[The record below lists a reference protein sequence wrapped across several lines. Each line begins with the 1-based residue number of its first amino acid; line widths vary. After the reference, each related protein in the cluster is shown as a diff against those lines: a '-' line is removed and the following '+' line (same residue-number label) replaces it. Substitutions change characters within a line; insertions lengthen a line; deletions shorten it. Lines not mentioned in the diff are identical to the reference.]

1 MNYADVVFIKEDVE
15 LAKLKCVVIKAVED
29 FMRSKDNIP
38 TRLFFNN
45 EDFDIVGEIEV
56 CGYKVRTT
64 NLVPKGEVI
73 IMDDTPLTI
82 YDRF

>member
-1 MNYADVVFIKEDVE
+1 MNYANIVVIKEDQE
-15 LAKLKCVVIKAVED
+15 LVKLKCVVLKAVED

-38 TRLFFNN
+38 TRLFFND

-56 CGYKVRTT
+56 CGYKVRAT
-64 NLVPKGEVI
+64 NLVPKGKTLVI
-73 IMDDTPLTI
+73 DETPFTI